1 MASVRKKIELLISVL
16 IVFFFVWVLWEARN
30 WPAQSK
36 FFPWSLGFSSLGLA
50 LIQVVVAW
58 RAAVKESAV
67 QTDAKTATDNTNG
80 ATSADSGPF
89 VSETSVIPAR
99 WRAVTICGWVV
110 GFFLGIWLLGFKVG
124 SLCLTFLF
132 LKVTANEKWTISVAI
147 AVGTYL
153 FFWLVF
159 DVALRVPLDNG
170 LIGEYFG
177 WH

>member
-1 MASVRKKIELLISVL
+1 MASSRTIIELLISVL

-36 FFPWSLGFSSLGLA
+36 LFPWSLGLSSLGLA

-58 RAAVKESAV
+58 RAAVKESAA
-67 QTDAKTATDNTNG
+67 QPDAKTETDG

-89 VSETSVIPAR
+89 VSEASAIPAG

-132 LKVTANEKWTISVAI
+132 LKVTANEKWTISAAI
-147 AVGTYL
+147 AVGSY
-153 FFWLVF
+153 
-159 DVALRVPLDNG
+159 
-170 LIGEYFG
+170 
-177 WH
+177 

>member
-1 MASVRKKIELLISVL
+1 MASSRTIIELLISVL

-36 FFPWSLGFSSLGLA
+36 LFPWSLGLSSLGLA

-58 RAAVKESAV
+58 RAAVRESAA
-67 QTDAKTATDNTNG
+67 QPDAKTATDDANA
-80 ATSADSGPF
+80 ATSPDSGPF
-89 VSETSVIPAR
+89 VSEASTIPAR

-132 LKVTANEKWTISVAI
+132 LKVTANEKWTISAAI
-147 AVGTYL
+147 AVGSYL

-159 DVALRVPLDNG
+159 DVALGVPLDNG
-170 LIGEYFG
+170 FIGEYFG